1 MLDER
6 TQMLFTTLHKLY
18 RRGAKSNIQKILV
31 KTHEADIAAIL
42 EQFDDEDRIHIFKS
56 EPSLEKRA
64 AILSHLDEEFQTQ
77 LLEQLSQEELIKLL
91 TRMESDD
98 VADLLG
104 HLPEEQSQVILNEM
118 EIEDSEEVADLLG
131 YPEDSAGGL
140 MSYDYFA
147 MDGNSTVEQTI
158 QAIQEEDSNTIM
170 FYIYVVNEN
179 EQLIGVLSLKQL
191 LLSKK
196 QERLRDIMFPE
207 VISVRVDTDSEDVA
221 KVVERYDFLS
231 IPVVDSNNK
240 LEGVITVDDIIDVI
254 REEAQEDLLTLGQA
268 GNEFDAP
275 FLQQFKARAPW
286 MLFSFIGGVLSF
298 LVVYYLAPMSFKDV
312 PNSFLILAAFL
323 PLLLTIGA
331 TTGSQAVSVA
341 ISSVRANKWD
351 FSKTLGLEFRMGILF
366 GFIIFC
372 LSFLLSET
380 LLSELQFNWK
390 MSSVI
395 GLQVLFANLL
405 GGLLPFSVQKLGVDP
420 LVGTVPLF
428 TAVVDL
434 LAVSVLFGLF
444 MF

>member
-18 RRGAKSNIQKILV
+18 RRGAKSNIQKILI
-31 KTHEADIAAIL
+31 KTHEADIAAII
-42 EQFDDEDRIHIFKS
+42 EQFEADDRIHIFKA

-64 AILSHLDEEFQTQ
+64 AILSHLDEEVQTQ
-77 LLEQLSQEELIKLL
+77 LLELLTQEELIKLL

-104 HLPEEQSQVILNEM
+104 HLPEEQSQVILDEM

-147 MDGNSTVEQTI
+147 MDGNCTVAETI
-158 QAIQEEDSNTIM
+158 KAIQEEDSNTIM
-170 FYIYVVNEN
+170 FYIYVINEN

-196 QERLRDIMFPE
+196 DDRLRDIMFPE

-275 FLQQFKARAPW
+275 FLQQLRARAPW
-286 MLFSFIGGVLSF
+286 VLFSFIGGVLSF
-298 LVVYYLAPMSFKDV
+298 LVVFYLAPISFS
-312 PNSFLILAAFL
+312 NLETSFLVLAAFL

-351 FSKTLGLEFRMGILF
+351 FKKTMSLELRMGVILGLL
-366 GFIIFC
+366 IFC
-372 LSFLLSET
+372 LSFLLSE
-380 LLSELQFNWK
+380 LFLSELQFNWK
-390 MSSVI
+390 MSSVV
-395 GLQVLFANLL
+395 GLQVLLANLF
-405 GGLLPFSVQKLGVDP
+405 GGLLPFGVQKLGVDP

-428 TAVVDL
+428 TAAVDL
-434 LAVSVLFGLF
+434 LAVGVLFGFF